1 MRCNFRATGHEDGD
15 VRLST
20 AAYSCAH
27 PPSKWGRY
35 LSCSISSSS
44 LTCIP
49 ILEGGGLQAL
59 NHRCFSPLPYLFLSF
74 YSQLLL
80 ISLLLGNGRRESEM
94 EQGCGSRIR
103 REGARRRQRGRGA
116 CRGARAQ
123 RARPQRRPV
132 SAVSRS
138 GGGAASSPPAAAAE
152 RGAGAGEGRR
162 WWGRHGGGVGEAEQG
177 LLARSI
183 WTSSRGSS
191 WSASSRG
198 SSRSASIQTSI
209 WRSSSR
215 NGDDGASQSRNDGG
229 GVLLSLLAGANRHC
243 NAFAGARDCWELVLL
258 WDEIPLSAHLI
269 QAIWLC
275 RWVALLW
282 TVLALMGKWRPRRL
296 FGI

>member
-1 MRCNFRATGHEDGD
+1 MLDYPQQLTHVHTHLQNEEDISP
-15 VRLST
+15 VASP
-20 AAYSCAH
+20 AA
-27 PPSKWGRY
+27 PSPA
-35 LSCSISSSS
+35 SPS
-44 LTCIP
+44 

-59 NHRCFSPLPYLFLSF
+59 NHRCFSPLPYHFLSF

-191 WSASSRG
+191 
-198 SSRSASIQTSI
+198 
-209 WRSSSR
+209 
-215 NGDDGASQSRNDGG
+215 
-229 GVLLSLLAGANRHC
+229 
-243 NAFAGARDCWELVLL
+243 
-258 WDEIPLSAHLI
+258 
-269 QAIWLC
+269 
-275 RWVALLW
+275 
-282 TVLALMGKWRPRRL
+282 
-296 FGI
+296 